1 MSVGFEAGEGIA
13 LGFGDWFK
21 TRERAVPD
29 GVPAPDQVRSLAL
42 YKYDSCPY
50 CARVMRVI
58 ERLGLD
64 VEFRDVLRER
74 QHRSDLQAHT
84 GRTTVP
90 CLVIDDAYL
99 FESADIVAWLEA
111 YAKGVEGA
119 PLR

>member
-1 MSVGFEAGEGIA
+1 
-13 LGFGDWFK
+13 
-21 TRERAVPD
+21 
-29 GVPAPDQVRSLAL
+29 VR
-42 YKYDSCPY
+42 
-50 CARVMRVI
+50 
-58 ERLGLD
+58 
-64 VEFRDVLRER
+64 RDR

-90 CLVIDDAYL
+90 CLVIDDAHL